1 MEELIKIQNE
11 IKEMDKQI
19 LEICK
24 ENKEIDKQYTGMQIY
39 FSPLVINPTIMFLGI
54 NTGAGNL
61 KWTNKRAQR
70 FEPLDEIDY
79 IKYGYRFA
87 IQNSK
92 LFESIGR
99 IDLLKNAFKTNL
111 YYIGTENQKNIKKL
125 FTNLQNITGIDYYNK
140 FHQYIKILIK
150 NIKPQILICEGKYVF
165 NVIKL
170 IYQIENKS
178 IRKVENSHIVVTKLH
193 NIHIVGYNRF
203 SSSII
208 NREILAKELKKLIND
223 VETY

>member
-1 MEELIKIQNE
+1 
-11 IKEMDKQI
+11 
-19 LEICK
+19 
-24 ENKEIDKQYTGMQIY
+24 
-39 FSPLVINPTIMFLGI
+39 MFLGI

-87 IQNSK
+87 IQNRK

-208 NREILAKELKKLIND
+208 NREILAKELKKINK
-223 VETY
+223 